1 MLPVEG
7 ENPAS
12 VRVIA
17 KNGGVLERRI
27 TDKTSGEPGA
37 IYWIA
42 L

>member
-27 TDKTSGEPGA
+27 TDKTSGEPVA
-37 IYWIA
+37 LYWIA